1 MHGIQVHISH
11 KDRRKYILTPSRK
24 KIVKAVARKSMQSMA
39 RECFKEPRSRAY
51 LVKYVGMIVRN
62 ELKSM
67 CSDKTNSVL
76 RADPT
81 IELKVFKW
89 DTLLAELSQNAPVFL
104 SLLHAATH
112 TRRNRENKSAVIG
125 LCAAVLIK
133 HRFQKMNVVQKLI
146 SLILYAGH
154 SGKKV

>member
-1 MHGIQVHISH
+1 
-11 KDRRKYILTPSRK
+11 
-24 KIVKAVARKSMQSMA
+24 
-39 RECFKEPRSRAY
+39 
-51 LVKYVGMIVRN
+51 
-62 ELKSM
+62 M